1 MTRLLFIN
9 PNTTESM
16 TAKIGAAA
24 TQAASEGVTVE
35 TITSP
40 FGPKSIQGA
49 EDGEAAVPGLLQ
61 ALKAGIEQGYDGY
74 AIACFDDT
82 GLAQCRQLTD
92 TPVIGIGQAAF
103 HCSMLLS
110 ETFSVVTT
118 LAVSVPVIEQNLKQ
132 YGLASSCKRVRA
144 SDVPVLALEQPGSD
158 AEKRISDEIAD
169 AIANDGCKSIVLG
182 CAGMAPLAARLTMQH
197 GVPVIDGVVCAT
209 GLLSNLHKLRL
220 SQRLP

>member
-144 SDVPVLALEQPGSD
+144 TQTLATTPLGGSLNEQVTRLIPVRIAKLSVFV
-158 AEKRISDEIAD
+158 EKRPNE
-169 AIANDGCKSIVLG
+169 
-182 CAGMAPLAARLTMQH
+182 LA
-197 GVPVIDGVVCAT
+197 
-209 GLLSNLHKLRL
+209 
-220 SQRLP
+220 